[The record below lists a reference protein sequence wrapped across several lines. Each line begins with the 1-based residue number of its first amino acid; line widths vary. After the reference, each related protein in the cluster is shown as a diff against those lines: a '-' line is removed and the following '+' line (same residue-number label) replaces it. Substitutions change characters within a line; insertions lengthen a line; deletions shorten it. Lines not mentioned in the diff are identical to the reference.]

1 MSEKTNSQ
9 NPPVAEA
16 DDLPEQLRI
25 RREKR
30 AAIIERG
37 TEPYPVEVPRTKSIK
52 EIRETHK
59 DLAIDIATGII
70 ESIAGRIIFKRDTG
84 KLCFATVREGDG
96 TEIQA
101 MFSLDKVGEDVLNLW
116 KSDVDLGDLVS
127 VTGEVITSKRGELS
141 ILASSWKMASKS
153 LRPLPVEHKPLSE
166 ETRVRMRY
174 VDLIVRPEAR
184 TNARLRPN
192 VMRALRETFHGRGF
206 VEVET
211 PMLQVMHG
219 GATARPFKTSSNA
232 YDMELFLRIAP
243 ELFLKRCVVGG
254 IERVFEINR
263 NFRNEGADSSHSPE
277 FAMIESYEAYGDWN
291 SIAELTQQLVQDAAL
306 ATSGSHV
313 VTHHDGREVNLGGK
327 WEEASLF
334 DLLSKGVGQEVTA
347 LTPRAE
353 LVKIAEQLGMK
364 IDPKWITGKLAE
376 EIFEQVSADKLVG
389 PIFVK
394 GYPID
399 TSPLVRAHR
408 EVPGIAEKWDLYIDG
423 FELATGYSELIDPV
437 IQRERLIEQAAL
449 GSKGDLEAMQI
460 DEDFLR
466 AMEYAMPPMGGMGM
480 GVDRLLMALTG
491 LGIRETI
498 LFPLVKPEES

>member
-1 MSEKTNSQ
+1 MSG
-9 NPPVAEA
+9 
-16 DDLPEQLRI
+16 I
-25 RREKR
+25 RAFMVK
-30 AAIIERG
+30 
-37 TEPYPVEVPRTKSIK
+37 
-52 EIRETHK
+52 H
-59 DLAIDIATGII
+59 
-70 ESIAGRIIFKRDTG
+70 
-84 KLCFATVREGDG
+84 CF
-96 TEIQA
+96 
-101 MFSLDKVGEDVLNLW
+101 N
-116 KSDVDLGDLVS
+116 
-127 VTGEVITSKRGELS
+127 
-141 ILASSWKMASKS
+141 
-153 LRPLPVEHKPLSE
+153 
-166 ETRVRMRY
+166 
-174 VDLIVRPEAR
+174 
-184 TNARLRPN
+184 
-192 VMRALRETFHGRGF
+192 
-206 VEVET
+206 EVET
-211 PMLQVMHG
+211 PMLHPIPG
-219 GATARPFKTSSNA
+219 GAAAKPFITHHNA
-232 YDMELFLRIAP
+232 LDMQMYMRIAP
-243 ELFLKRCVVGG
+243 ELYLKRLVVGG
-254 IERVFEINR
+254 FDRVFEINR

-291 SIAELTQQLVQDAAL
+291 SIATLTRQLVQDAAL

-313 VTHHDGREVNLGGK
+313 VTHHDGREVDLGGS

-353 LVKIAEQLGMK
+353 LVKIAEKLGMK

-376 EIFEQVSADKLVG
+376 EIFEHVAADKLVG

-394 GYPID
+394 GFPID

-408 EVPGIAEKWDLYIDG
+408 EIPGIAEKWDLYIDG

-480 GVDRLLMALTG
+480 GVDRLLMGLTG